1 MFNNAIFSAMQSS
14 IFPKDYLRQQASIII
29 HSERGEEVFNS
40 YGLYMAMFDAI
51 PSEAHASFDGTKI
64 DPKRTIFD
72 LLYPIL
78 REEGFFV
85 LHEDKALNEDLSEK
99 EPYSDIDDCCE
110 SYSYILVNVE
120 HRILIWLNSIS
131 RLDKIFR
138 LYFYYDCCDA
148 SISAYIDSIV
158 SKAQSLFLPRRK
170 RREITPRVNYISQSY
185 DEDFVLRR
193 LTIPSRYP
201 FSRDTCY
208 NDDFAATDEQI
219 RKFLATPNQSGLVIL
234 HGLHGTGKSSYLKEL
249 VKSTKNKYVFVPMD
263 VASKLTSPEFI
274 DFVHEELRGSVI
286 ILEDCEQLL
295 FSRASSK
302 DGINTGLAALLNMTD
317 GIMGETMN
325 LKFICTFNN
334 DLCKIDP
341 ALLRPGRLKARY
353 EFPKLDATKTTA
365 LMNSLGHTGNFEAM
379 TLAEIFNQN
388 K

>member
-14 IFPKDYLRQQASIII
+14 IFPKDYLRQQANII
-29 HSERGEEVFNS
+29 SYASSDEEVFNR

-51 PSEAHASFDGTKI
+51 PSQAHASFEGTKK

-85 LHEDKALNEDLSEK
+85 LHEDKALNEDLSEM

-110 SYSYILVNVE
+110 AYLYILVNVE
-120 HRILIWLNSIS
+120 RRIFIWLNSSS
-131 RLDKIFR
+131 RLR
-138 LYFYYDCCDA
+138 FYYDSHDA

-170 RREITPRVNYISQSY
+170 RREITPRVNYITQSY
-185 DEDFVLRR
+185 DDFILRK
-193 LTIPSRYP
+193 LTITSRYQ
-201 FSRDTCY
+201 FNRDTCY
-208 NDDFAATDEQI
+208 NDDFAATDERI

-249 VKSTKNKYVFVPMD
+249 VKTTKNKYVFVPMD
-263 VASKLTSPEFI
+263 IAGKLTSPEFI
-274 DFVHEELRGSVI
+274 DFVHESLCGSVI

-317 GIMGETMN
+317 GILGDTMN

-334 DLCKIDP
+334 DLCTIDP

-353 EFPKLDATKTTA
+353 EFQKLEASKTTA
-365 LMNSLGHTGNFEAM
+365 LMNSLGHKGNFEAM
-379 TLAEIFNQN
+379 TLAEIFNPN
-388 K
+388 I

>member
-1 MFNNAIFSAMQSS
+1 MQTS
-14 IFPKDYLRQQASIII
+14 IFPQGYLRQQANIIS
-29 HSERGEEVFNS
+29 HPERDEEEFNS

-51 PSEAHASFDGTKI
+51 PSEAHASFDGTKKE
-64 DPKRTIFD
+64 PKCTIFD

-85 LHEDKALNEDLSEK
+85 LHEDKALNEDLSDLES
-99 EPYSDIDDCCE
+99 YSDIDDCLE

-120 HRILIWLNSIS
+120 HRILIWLNSS
-131 RLDKIFR
+131 SR

-170 RREITPRVNYISQSY
+170 KREITPRVNYISQSY
-185 DEDFVLRR
+185 NEDFVLRR

-263 VASKLTSPEFI
+263 VASQLTSPEFI

-317 GIMGETMN
+317 GILGDTMN

-334 DLCKIDP
+334 ELCKIDP

-353 EFPKLDATKTTA
+353 EFQKLDAPKTTA
-365 LMNSLGHTGNFEAM
+365 LMNGLGHTGNFEAM

>member
-29 HSERGEEVFNS
+29 HSDRDEEVFNS

-51 PSEAHASFDGTKI
+51 PSEAHASLVGTKI

-85 LHEDKALNEDLSEK
+85 LREDKALNEDLSEM

-120 HRILIWLNSIS
+120 HRILIWLNYTS
-131 RLDKIFR
+131 R

-185 DEDFVLRR
+185 NEDFVLRR

-302 DGINTGLAALLNMTD
+302 DGYNTGLAALLNMTD
-317 GIMGETMN
+317 GIMGDTMN